1 MSRTLKTKKTHLTFS
16 DRQIIEAGIRQALAL
31 NQIAAQIGKSPST
44 ISREIQKHRKETYT
58 CKMTLG
64 CDAYKHCLHGRNC
77 SLDCPDYK
85 PFCCKRRDRSP
96 GVCDG
101 CNMRQQCRFT
111 KYSYK
116 ARKADL
122 EYHSKLVSC
131 RQGLNLDAEE
141 LNRIGL
147 IVAPL
152 LKKGHSPYMILK
164 NHPEISIS
172 LTSFY
177 NYLHL
182 DLFKPFGVS
191 LMDLRQCV
199 SRKPRK
205 TSKKAILLKKRNT
218 PRFIKERTYKDFLA
232 YTQDH
237 PDLNV
242 AEMDTVY
249 NLLSGPYVQTF
260 HFRGSNFL
268 MGFYHAYKTGRA
280 MKQGIDLLE
289 EILGKALYEELCP
302 ILLPDRGSEFYQAPD
317 FERRLNGEKRCRLF
331 YCDPRQPGQKGR
343 VEKRHAELRY
353 ILPKEKSF
361 QSMELTSQK
370 ALNLVLSHLNS
381 YPSKQYGGRTPFEM
395 LRFTYPELLERL
407 SSFGI
412 REIPKDNVV
421 LHPNLLRHFKN

>member
-16 DRQIIEAGIRQALAL
+16 DRQIIEAGIRQALTL
-31 NQIAAQIGKSPST
+31 KQIATQIEKSPST
-44 ISREIQKHRKETYT
+44 ISREIRKHRKETYT
-58 CKMTLG
+58 CKMALE
-64 CDAYKHCLHGRNC
+64 CEAYTHCLHGRNC
-77 SLDCPDYK
+77 SLDCPDYV
-85 PFCCKRRDRSP
+85 PFCCKRRDKSP
-96 GVCDG
+96 GACDG
-101 CNMRQQCRFT
+101 CNTRQHCRFT

-116 ARKADL
+116 AGKANL
-122 EYHSKLVSC
+122 EYRLNLVAC
-131 RQGLNLDAEE
+131 RQGLNLDEEE

-152 LKKGHSPYMILK
+152 LKKGHSPYMILR

-172 LTSFY
+172 LTSLY
-177 NYLHL
+177 TYLHL
-182 DLFKPFGVS
+182 DLFKPFGAS

-205 TSKKAILLKKRNT
+205 LPKKAIRLKKRNS
-218 PRFIKERTYKDFLA
+218 PRFIKGRTYKDFLA
-232 YTQDH
+232 YTQEH
-237 PDLNV
+237 PGLNV

-249 NLLSGPYVQTF
+249 NLLSGPYVQTID
-260 HFRGSNFL
+260 FRGLNFL
-268 MGFYHAYKTGRA
+268 MGFYHENKTGKA

-289 EILGKALYEELCP
+289 EILGKVLYEELCP
-302 ILLPDRGSEFYQAPD
+302 ILLTDRGSEFYHAPD
-317 FERRLNGEKRCRLF
+317 FEKRLNGEKRCRLF

-361 QSMELTSQK
+361 QSMGLTSQK

-407 SSFGI
+407 SAFGI
-412 REIPKDNVV
+412 REIPKDDVY
-421 LHPNLLRHFKN
+421 LQPNLISYFKN